1 MQGNYIIAR
10 QKALGE
16 LLGALYWISVCPVW
30 LCYGYLCAVMALWLY

>member
-1 MQGNYIIAR
+1 MQGNYIIAS

-30 LCYGYLCAVMALWLY
+30 LCYGGYTVVCEL